1 MDRQLAARWI
11 QIKIIKI
18 NPMHS
23 KLKNNFPT
31 PVNRLWR
38 TYVKYTKLI
47 PLVLL
52 GACGGDQVADTQPQK
67 WQGAEVRVESRP
79 SPPRLGVNEFLVIV
93 TGERGPIHD
102 VMVSI
107 RTDDQDQ
114 WIQAIQDGEV
124 GVYRRAAK
132 VAPGTRSVLQVQ
144 MKRNG
149 AEGVLRFPMN
159 LSP

>member
-1 MDRQLAARWI
+1 M
-11 QIKIIKI
+11 
-18 NPMHS
+18 
-23 KLKNNFPT
+23 LKNNLHT
-31 PVNRLWR
+31 PVNRLRR
-38 TYVKYTKLI
+38 TNIKYIKLFFLAL
-47 PLVLL
+47 LV
-52 GACGGDQVADTQPQK
+52 ACSGDQFADTQPQK

-79 SPPRLGVNEFLVIV
+79 SPPRPGVNEFLVIV
-93 TGERGPIHD
+93 TGERGPVHD
-102 VMVSI
+102 IMVSV

-144 MKRNG
+144 IKRNG
-149 AEGVLRFPMN
+149 AEGVLRFPLN

>member
-1 MDRQLAARWI
+1 MQ
-11 QIKIIKI
+11 
-18 NPMHS
+18 
-23 KLKNNFPT
+23 KNNSHRA
-31 PVNRLWR
+31 VNRLQR
-38 TYVKYTKLI
+38 VNVRHIKL
-47 PLVLL
+47 LFLL
-52 GACGGDQVADTQPQK
+52 LLTACGGSRVADTQPQK
-67 WQGAEVRVESRP
+67 WQDAEVRVESRP
-79 SPPRLGVNEFLVIV
+79 SPPRSGVNEFLVIV
-93 TGERGPIHD
+93 TGKRGPVHD
-102 VMVSI
+102 IMVSV

-149 AEGVLRFPMN
+149 VEGILRFPLN

>member
-1 MDRQLAARWI
+1 MNSI
-11 QIKIIKI
+11 Q
-18 NPMHS
+18 
-23 KLKNNFPT
+23 KNNFHT
-31 PVNRLWR
+31 TVNRLWR
-38 TYVKYTKLI
+38 TYVKYTKLSL
-47 PLVLL
+47 LVLL
-52 GACGGDQVADTQPQK
+52 AACGGDQVADTQPQK

-79 SPPRLGVNEFLVIV
+79 SPPRPGVNEFLVIV

-102 VMVSI
+102 IMVSI

-132 VAPGTRSVLQVQ
+132 VALGNRSVLQVQ
-144 MKRNG
+144 IKRNG
-149 AEGVLRFPMN
+149 AEGVLRFPLN

>member
-1 MDRQLAARWI
+1 MQ
-11 QIKIIKI
+11 
-18 NPMHS
+18 
-23 KLKNNFPT
+23 KNNLYPR
-31 PVNRLWR
+31 VNLLRS
-38 TYVKYTKLI
+38 TNVKHIKLFF
-47 PLVLL
+47 LVLL
-52 GACGGDQVADTQPQK
+52 VACGGDRIADTQPQK
-67 WQGAEVRVESRP
+67 WQDAEVRVESRP
-79 SPPRLGVNEFLVIV
+79 SPPRPGVNEFLVIV

-102 VMVSI
+102 VMVSV

-149 AEGVLRFPMN
+149 VEGVLRFPLS

>member
-1 MDRQLAARWI
+1 MNSMQ
-11 QIKIIKI
+11 
-18 NPMHS
+18 
-23 KLKNNFPT
+23 KNNFHT
-31 PVNRLWR
+31 PANRPWG
-38 TYVKYTKLI
+38 TCVKYIKLSL
-47 PLVLL
+47 LVLL
-52 GACGGDQVADTQPQK
+52 AACGGDHAADTQPQK

-79 SPPRLGVNEFLVIV
+79 SPPRPGVNEFLVIV

-102 VMVSI
+102 IMVSI

-132 VAPGTRSVLQVQ
+132 VAPGNRSVLQVKI
-144 MKRNG
+144 KRNG
-149 AEGVLRFPMN
+149 AEGVLRFPLN

>member
-1 MDRQLAARWI
+1 MQ
-11 QIKIIKI
+11 
-18 NPMHS
+18 
-23 KLKNNFPT
+23 KNNLQT
-31 PVNRLWR
+31 SVNRIWR
-38 TYVKYTKLI
+38 AYVKYIKLI
-47 PLVLL
+47 LLVLL
-52 GACGGDQVADTQPQK
+52 AACGSDQVSDTQPQR

-79 SPPRLGVNEFLVIV
+79 SPPRSGVNEFLVIV

-102 VMVSI
+102 IMVSI

-144 MKRNG
+144 LKRNG
-149 AEGVLRFPMN
+149 AEGILRFPLN

>member
-1 MDRQLAARWI
+1 MQ
-11 QIKIIKI
+11 
-18 NPMHS
+18 
-23 KLKNNFPT
+23 KNNLYPR
-31 PVNRLWR
+31 VNLLRS
-38 TYVKYTKLI
+38 TNVKHIKLFF
-47 PLVLL
+47 LVLL
-52 GACGGDQVADTQPQK
+52 VACGGDRVADTQPQK
-67 WQGAEVRVESRP
+67 WQDAEVRVESRP
-79 SPPRLGVNEFLVIV
+79 SPPRPGVNEFLVIV

-102 VMVSI
+102 VMVSV

-149 AEGVLRFPMN
+149 VEGVLRFPLS

>member
-1 MDRQLAARWI
+1 MNSMQ
-11 QIKIIKI
+11 
-18 NPMHS
+18 
-23 KLKNNFPT
+23 KNNLHP
-31 PVNRLWR
+31 PVNLLRS
-38 TYVKYTKLI
+38 TNVKHIKLFF
-47 PLVLL
+47 LVLL
-52 GACGGDQVADTQPQK
+52 VACGGDRVADTQPQK
-67 WQGAEVRVESRP
+67 WQDAEVRVESRP

-102 VMVSI
+102 VMVSV

-149 AEGVLRFPMN
+149 VEGVLRFPLK
-159 LSP
+159 LSL